1 MSRQKRWGHSGWQR
15 ALLPLMAMMV
25 MAAALLGSAREAQA
39 YNTPWGK
46 GLSRPEDLVI
56 SLATFSPGDQIP
68 QWFGHTA
75 LVVEDRRFN
84 TSRLY
89 NYGMFSFGDGM
100 LMNFA
105 MGRLLFWV
113 APAPVAPTYQF
124 YIAEDRDVR
133 VIELNLPPET
143 RAEVAAFLA
152 DNVRPEN
159 REYLYH
165 HYDDNCATR
174 VRDIIDRSVGGQ
186 FNDAFDQAD
195 SLTLRGHTRRHSQHL
210 KPMDW
215 LLMFL
220 MNNEIDR
227 PIAVWDAMFL
237 PEVLEEAVLD
247 FEYVDEE
254 GNTQPL
260 ALRTHRV
267 FESSRAPTPETPA
280 THWPFWAGV
289 GVLLG
294 ALSTLLGWRASRHPG
309 RRGPRVVFGL
319 VLGAVAGVFGL
330 VGTGLFVMAAMTDHT
345 VTYWNLNLLLA
356 NPLTLLG
363 AFFALRVAFGS
374 EGSRGGLRLIWR
386 ALAALAIL
394 GLLAQLV
401 GLIWPTIFQNMLLPL
416 ALLLPWVLGAAAG
429 VELAC
434 RRRQAA

>member
-1 MSRQKRWGHSGWQR
+1 MV
-15 ALLPLMAMMV
+15 LPLLAVMV
-25 MAAALLGSAREAQA
+25 MATALLGSARDAQA

-46 GLSRPEDLVI
+46 GVSRPEDLVI

-75 LVVEDRRFN
+75 LVVEDRRYN

-133 VIELNLPPET
+133 VIELNLAPEV

-174 VRDIIDRSVGGQ
+174 VRDIIDRAVGGQ
-186 FNDAFDQAD
+186 FKEAFDEAD
-195 SLTLRGHTRRHSQHL
+195 PLTLRGHTRRHSQHL

-237 PEVLEEAVLD
+237 PAVLEEAVLD
-247 FEYVDEE
+247 FEYVDAE

-260 ALRTHRV
+260 ALRTHNV
-267 FESSRAPTPETPA
+267 FDSSRAPTPETPA

-294 ALSTLLGWRASRHPG
+294 ALSALLGWRAQRHPD
-309 RRGPRVVFGL
+309 RRAPRVVFGL
-319 VLGAVAGVFGL
+319 VLGGLSGVFGL

-363 AFFALRVAFGS
+363 AFVALRVAFGS
-374 EGSRGGLRLIWR
+374 KGSRRSLRLIWR

-401 GLIWPTIFQNMLLPL
+401 GLIWPAIFQNMLLPL
-416 ALLLPWVLGAAAG
+416 ALLLPWVLGSAAG

-434 RRRQAA
+434 ASTESAPTEA

>member
-1 MSRQKRWGHSGWQR
+1 MWG
-15 ALLPLMAMMV
+15 ALVAD
-25 MAAALLGSAREAQA
+25 ASSAQA
-39 YNTPWGK
+39 YNTPWGQGK
-46 GLSRPEDLVI
+46 SRPEDLVI

-75 LVVEDRRFN
+75 LVVEDRRYN

-100 LMNFA
+100 LVNFA

-133 VIELNLPPET
+133 VLELNLPPET
-143 RAEVAAFLA
+143 RAEVAVFLA

-174 VRDIIDRSVGGQ
+174 VRDIIDEAVGGQ
-186 FNDAFDQAD
+186 FKEAFDRPD
-195 SLTLRGHTRRHSQHL
+195 ELTLRDHTRRHSRHM

-215 LLMFL
+215 LLMYM
-220 MNNEIDR
+220 MNGDIDQ
-227 PIAVWDAMFL
+227 PIPVWDAMFL
-237 PEVLEEAVLD
+237 PEVLEAAVLD
-247 FEYVDEE
+247 LEWTDANGES
-254 GNTQPL
+254 QPL
-260 ALRTHRV
+260 VLRSHQV
-267 FESSRAPTPETPA
+267 FKAENRAPRPETPA
-280 THWPFWAGV
+280 THWPFWLGV

-294 ALSTLLGWRASRHPG
+294 ALSAALGWRFSRHPSK
-309 RRGPRVVFGL
+309 RGPRLAFGL
-319 VLGAVAGVFGL
+319 TLGAMAGVFGA
-330 VGTGLFVMAAMTDHT
+330 VGTGLFVMASFTDHT

-356 NPLTLLG
+356 SPLTLVG
-363 AFFALRVAFGS
+363 ALVALRVAFGKVAALS
-374 EGSRGGLRLIWR
+374 TLRLVWR

-401 GLIWPTIFQNMLLPL
+401 GLVWPAIFQNMLLPL
-416 ALLLPWVLGAAAG
+416 SLLLPWVLGSAAG

-434 RRRQAA
+434 ASRADAEVPDAE